1 MEGTVSGAVLAMTS
15 EVCVCVSLVLRCSN
29 IQVDRYTVY
38 SVPGIYSSH
47 MHEKLQES
55 VSKCICEL
63 FESHGRSSIWSE
75 FLGLKWLSKQSR
87 II

>member
-1 MEGTVSGAVLAMTS
+1 MLASFPGAGTYRRAPDIH
-15 EVCVCVSLVLRCSN
+15 SLHMREN
-29 IQVDRYTVY
+29 IQ
-38 SVPGIYSSH
+38 
-47 MHEKLQES
+47 EC

-87 II
+87 I